1 MFDLFLFPLHL
12 SAGQEQA
19 HLPGLLAASPPRR
32 ADRNRASEVLL
43 VLATLSPDT
52 LTPEA
57 WQKLLQQVTDKY
69 YRTRGS
75 AITALRA
82 TIEQFN
88 EQLLN
93 HNLRTAAEGGQMSA
107 ALSLAVLRHDRL
119 FLAQAGNSHALV
131 LGAAEVQHFYDAET
145 AGRSLGVSRNPN
157 IRFFQA
163 QIQAGD
169 LLLFSPNPTENW
181 NETALAGS
189 PQLTLNQLR
198 RRLLNQAG
206 SELQAAVTQ
215 FQTGPGQIHLLKPK
229 ALPETPAAVEPG
241 APVAEADSA
250 LPPTPTPE
258 ETEETEAPIAAPPEW
273 TLGAG
278 FTPPE
283 PGETRPAD
291 EPEESQ
297 PGEVPPLLP
306 EQLATGGIYLTGE
319 RYEPEAQPSPPP
331 LTAAPEPQPVKAVR
345 PAAVTLPQPPA
356 QWRRRLAE
364 LWLGGRATSQRAG
377 ESSKTFL
384 THLLPGDSDN
394 PPAFTSLTMLLIALA
409 VPILVVVIA
418 ITVYFNTGRSA
429 QHQVYLE
436 QAKLYVAQAIQQSDP
451 DLQRNAWSQALYWL
465 DKAESYGQSEES
477 NALRGQVQEVLDSMD
492 GIVRL
497 DFQPTLPSGLGGS
510 IEISQIAANATEA
523 YLLDKTK
530 GRVLRIFL
538 TGQGYQLDTDF
549 QCEPGPLG
557 GLYIS
562 PLVDL
567 VTLPPNND
575 FKATIAALDNAGNL
589 LYCAPGLTPTATTL
603 TAPDNGW
610 GQITR
615 FTIDQGILYV
625 LDAGNNAVWLYPGVN
640 YRFSEAPRLFFDN
653 EVPLLTDI
661 ADLAINGEDLY
672 LLHQDGKMTMCVFR
686 AFSLGQTKCT
696 DPAPYGDAR
705 AGRESE
711 PITFSDAQF
720 AQLVTTQ
727 PPDPSLFILDT
738 ASTAIYHFSL
748 RLNLQRVL
756 RPQTI
761 GEYELP
767 TQPPTAFT
775 ITSGHVVL
783 VAFGDKIYYAPMP

>member
-32 ADRNRASEVLL
+32 ADRNRASEVLV

-169 LLLFSPNPTENW
+169 LLLFSPNPPENW

-250 LPPTPTPE
+250 LPPPPNPGE
-258 ETEETEAPIAAPPEW
+258 SAKNEAPIAARRNGRWGPVSP
-273 TLGAG
+273 ARA
-278 FTPPE
+278 
-283 PGETRPAD
+283 GETRPAD

-377 ESSKTFL
+377 ESGKTLL
-384 THLLPGDSDN
+384 THLLPGDNDN
-394 PPAFTSLTMLLIALA
+394 PPAFTPLTMLLIALA

-696 DPAPYGDAR
+696 DPAPYGMPAPAASPSPLPSR
-705 AGRESE
+705 TRSSPSWSLPSH
-711 PITFSDAQF
+711 PIH
-720 AQLVTTQ
+720 
-727 PPDPSLFILDT
+727 PFILDT

-748 RLNLQRVL
+748 RSTCSASCAPRRLVSMNCQK
-756 RPQTI
+756 
-761 GEYELP
+761 
-767 TQPPTAFT
+767 PPYGPSP